1 MLDVG
6 TKTLRFKQFIKGPF
20 SASKF
25 VIRRDYNSSRNGFSG
40 DLFYAVST
48 NVTAEAVDRRGWCEK

>member
-1 MLDVG
+1 MNGQTAAWHNLAAVAVLDVG

-25 VIRRDYNSSRNGFSG
+25 VIRRDYNSSRNGFRI
-40 DLFYAVST
+40 LV
-48 NVTAEAVDRRGWCEK
+48 